1 MRLTNDFRSGLPVD
15 ELWSTITDHHQ
26 LCELLSGVDVQGDG
40 PGPYQGRISV
50 PVGND
55 RMTYDSTA
63 TVVVLDP
70 SDRLCVLDI
79 EGIQVEGDGGFRAT
93 LTIRGS
99 QAGSESEVYLEADMD
114 VTGSLVRRGR
124 GAVGDVVNHLVR
136 DLEDNLRA
144 KALAAGALGPASA
157 GRSEAAE
164 MSPERKPPAHTAM
177 WVLPVAGAVSLLVLA
192 WRWISRRSSQ

>member
-15 ELWSTITDHHQ
+15 QLWSTITDLHQ
-26 LCELLSGVDVQGDG
+26 LCELLPGVDLHADG
-40 PGPYQGRISV
+40 PESYRGRISV

-70 SDRLCVLDI
+70 SDRLCVLDV
-79 EGIQVEGDGGFRAT
+79 EGVHIEGDGGFRAT
-93 LTIRGS
+93 LTIRVS
-99 QAGSESEVYLEADMD
+99 QAGSDSEVYLEADMD

-136 DLEDNLRA
+136 DLEDNLPVRMHPT
-144 KALAAGALGPASA
+144 GALGPAPTTS
-157 GRSEAAE
+157 SEAAE
-164 MSPERKPPAHTAM
+164 VSPEHSPPAHAAM
-177 WVLPVAGAVSLLVLA
+177 WALPVAGAVSLLVLA